1 LSFTIIDCFTI
12 YTGISRWTCA
22 LICITNNIATISKEK
37 KIFSKS
43 TFGITNLT
51 LHHFYMVTTNR
62 LKKSVK

>member
-1 LSFTIIDCFTI
+1 MCIDMYYQQHYNYI
-12 YTGISRWTCA
+12 KRKK
-22 LICITNNIATISKEK
+22 NIL
-37 KIFSKS
+37 KS